1 MEESLEVSAELT
13 ELRDYLEAAIAA
25 IWMTYPAEAMV
36 PGG

>member
-1 MEESLEVSAELT
+1 MEESLEVLAEVT
-13 ELRDYLEAAIAA
+13 ELRDYLEA